1 MYLLNNAIKTKFGL
15 LNLIKIRFFD
25 ETRLNWEA
33 AMDFE
38 VKDRSVLLQK
48 VNYDERFKYIKR
60 TEWDAVEFKT
70 KDTLVYFL
78 KPLASEVYLK
88 D

>member
-1 MYLLNNAIKTKFGL
+1 
-15 LNLIKIRFFD
+15 
-25 ETRLNWEA
+25 
-33 AMDFE
+33 MDFE